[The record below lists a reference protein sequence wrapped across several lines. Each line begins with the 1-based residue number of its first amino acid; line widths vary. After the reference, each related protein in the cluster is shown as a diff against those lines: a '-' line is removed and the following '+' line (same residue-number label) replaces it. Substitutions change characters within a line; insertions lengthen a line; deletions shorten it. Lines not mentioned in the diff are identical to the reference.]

1 MKKLVEAHPVLRRLP
16 QHARSNL
23 AVEPT
28 SWSSL
33 PANRRTRKRM
43 QRDGF
48 MVHLFAGEDSGF
60 TLARAWQQQ
69 GGQASS
75 LLEIDIKRGSQHDL
89 SNDVGPYAALIR
101 AALESKLHAIVGGPN
116 CRSRS
121 VLRHYKVPG
130 QPNCPRPIRAWGG
143 GEYGIDGLTEAEQA
157 MIQEDDLLLWR
168 MLYSWPWSP
177 TTSKKHD
184 KIQGLLS

>member
-1 MKKLVEAHPVLRRLP
+1 MEKLVETHPVLRRLP
-16 QHARSNL
+16 QHIRSKL

-89 SNDVGPYAALIR
+89 SNDVGPYAALNR
-101 AALESKLHAIVGGPN
+101 ELH
-116 CRSRS
+116 
-121 VLRHYKVPG
+121 
-130 QPNCPRPIRAWGG
+130 WG
-143 GEYGIDGLTEAEQA
+143 
-157 MIQEDDLLLWR
+157 
-168 MLYSWPWSP
+168 
-177 TTSKKHD
+177 TS
-184 KIQGLLS
+184 STP

>member
-1 MKKLVEAHPVLRRLP
+1 MVVLNYLGPLTLELIEELENTAVLGKIEERKFREEFEWMKNLVQTRSVLRRLP
-16 QHARSNL
+16 QHIRSKL
-23 AVEPT
+23 AVEAT

-48 MVHLFAGEDSGF
+48 MAHLSAGEDSGF

-69 GGQASS
+69 GGQASY

-101 AALESKLHAIVGGPN
+101 AALEKAPRHSRWPKLQKP
-116 CRSRS
+116 
-121 VLRHYKVPG
+121 
-130 QPNCPRPIRAWGG
+130 
-143 GEYGIDGLTEAEQA
+143 
-157 MIQEDDLLLWR
+157 
-168 MLYSWPWSP
+168 
-177 TTSKKHD
+177 
-184 KIQGLLS
+184 